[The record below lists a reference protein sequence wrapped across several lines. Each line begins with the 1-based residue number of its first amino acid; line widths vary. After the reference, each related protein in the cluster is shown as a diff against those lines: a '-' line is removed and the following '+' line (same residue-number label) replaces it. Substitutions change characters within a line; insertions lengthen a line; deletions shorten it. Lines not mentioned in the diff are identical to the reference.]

1 MSDEFVLD
9 VADGFGAVADAF
21 RENFAEGLEIGAQF
35 SAYRHGE
42 PLVRLVGGSFDRKGT
57 RALRGDDLIAV
68 FSSGKA
74 VAALVVA
81 LCVERGELDYDQRVS
96 EVWPEFAAEGKGE
109 LTLGE
114 VMSHQAGLC
123 GITSEAWRPV
133 DWLDWSKACAELAG
147 QAPLFPPGS
156 VSGYHP
162 VTYGFLAGEPI
173 RRATGRTL
181 GDMLREDLCEAHG
194 LDIFIGTPP
203 SEHERCAQMRKPD
216 AMADFG
222 EITAE
227 TRAAFLTPWASP
239 GGAGVAAWR
248 EAELAGSNCHASA
261 DSLARFMRL
270 AVDGVL
276 EGREVLS
283 NATLAQFKKSRSYGG
298 DRVLPFTL
306 DYAAGVMRN
315 APNFN
320 YGPNAGTVGH
330 SGWGGSCV
338 FADGE
343 AGVHAAYAM
352 TRQSNS
358 LMGDPRSLRVIGA
371 LYECLAVSD

>member
-1 MSDEFVLD
+1 MSETPLTLD
-9 VADGFGAVADAF
+9 VAEGFGAAADAF
-21 RENFAEGLEIGAQF
+21 RKNFADGLEIGAQF
-35 SAYRHGE
+35 AAYRNGE

-57 RALRGDDLIAV
+57 RALAGDDLIAV

-81 LCVERGELDYDQRVS
+81 LCVERGELDYDAKVAD
-96 EVWPEFAAEGKGE
+96 VWPEFAAEGKDG
-109 LTLGE
+109 LTLAE
-114 VMSHQAGLC
+114 VMSHQSGLC
-123 GITSEAWRPV
+123 GITSEDWRPV
-133 DWLDWSKACAELAG
+133 DWLDWETTCAKLAA
-147 QAPLFPPGS
+147 QAPLFPPGTA
-156 VSGYHP
+156 SGYHP

-181 GDMLREDLCEAHG
+181 GDILREDLCTPHG
-194 LDIFIGTPP
+194 LDIFIGTPAT
-203 SEHERCAQMRKPD
+203 EHGRCAQMRKPSELS
-216 AMADFG
+216 DFG
-222 EITAE
+222 EITPE

-261 DSLARFMRL
+261 DSLARFMQL
-270 AVDGVL
+270 AVDGTL
-276 EGREVLS
+276 AGERVLS
-283 NATLAQFKKSRSYGG
+283 PSTLAEFKQSRSLGP
-298 DRVLPFTL
+298 DRVLPYTL

-320 YGPNAGTVGH
+320 YGPNATTVGH

-343 AGVHAAYAM
+343 TGLHAAYAM
-352 TRQSNS
+352 TKQSNS
-358 LMGDPRSLRVIGA
+358 LMGDPRSLRLIEA
-371 LYECLAVSD
+371 LYAAL